1 MDNNDFLKSLSKS
14 LIEATKTVLEGKPH
28 TVPKTEKEKKLAALA
43 HPKDKITHA
52 DVLKGRGVMKE
63 AEMDGVA
70 AGSMEGEKH
79 MCATKVFHKEWKEG
93 TPVKTMHADPDEN
106 GLIEWYDVMFD
117 HGIERVMTEDMEI
130 LQQESHMHA
139 KRKMKEEVERIDEL
153 SKATMSGY
161 LRKAADAKG
170 LTQLGMASKDKQAK
184 RMKSIIRAAEKNQG
198 RGKVPATEEVEHID
212 ELSTPTL
219 RKYREK
225 ARDDAF
231 DADAVDDER
240 RLRKRSFGHNQA
252 GKKIIKRGD
261 TLRAEEVQID
271 ELSKKTLASYIGKA
285 ATSAANKASE
295 FGRKSAERDEM
306 DRMMNRHMKFSDKE
320 DIHKKMGTTYRDVE
334 EPREKVGKRVQG
346 IKRATARLAKEEV
359 QIDEAMN
366 AADRFKHHHDHA
378 KALLKSISDHL
389 KMEHEAATKHTDYK
403 GNKGPHWGHVGSME
417 HVAHQLSN
425 IHDMLARKG
434 EYAESVEVEDEVT
447 LTEAELQ
454 ALEQIAETIE
464 VEETE
469 ELDEA
474 RGRPKLPRDAQGN
487 IIRGGA
493 KAKASVAKADEEPA
507 ALGYQLHKAA
517 SINKPVHFMNG
528 EKKAV
533 TSHHINA
540 FNDHMAA
547 RKTAA
552 EKAAFQAKAHKSHDE
567 FVKAVSSP
575 VPKATKDTGEI
586 VKYRH

>member
-14 LIEATKTVLEGKPH
+14 LIEATKTVLEGKSH

-117 HGIERVMTEDMEI
+117 HGIERVMTEDMKI
-130 LQQESHMHA
+130 LQQESHMHSKKKKIVEGSYKDGDTRMGSVGPITTDAERAERA
-139 KRKMKEEVERIDEL
+139 KKYREKMMKKEDVD
-153 SKATMSGY
+153 
-161 LRKAADAKG
+161 
-170 LTQLGMASKDKQAK
+170 Q
-184 RMKSIIRAAEKNQG
+184 
-198 RGKVPATEEVEHID
+198 ID
-212 ELSTPTL
+212 ELSTATL

-389 KMEHEAATKHTDYK
+389 KAEHEAATKHTDYR

-417 HVAHQLSN
+417 HVANQLSN

-507 ALGYQLHKAA
+507 ALGYQLRKAA

-528 EKKAV
+528 EKKNV

-567 FVKAVSSP
+567 FVKAVTSP

>member
-14 LIEATKTVLEGKPH
+14 LIEATKTILEGKAH
-28 TVPKTEKEKKLAALA
+28 TVPKTEKEKRLAALA

-117 HGIERVMTEDMEI
+117 HGIERVMTEDMKI
-130 LQQESHMHA
+130 LQQESHMHSKKKMSEA
-139 KRKMKEEVERIDEL
+139 SYKDGDTRMGSVGPITTDAERAERAKKYREKMMKKESADYLETDLKKRKKNNDKAVEDMKKMGSPMR
-153 SKATMSGY
+153 
-161 LRKAADAKG
+161 
-170 LTQLGMASKDKQAK
+170 
-184 RMKSIIRAAEKNQG
+184 N
-198 RGKVPATEEVEHID
+198 PAFGEDVDQID

-271 ELSKKTLASYIGKA
+271 EARKTISKRDRGDM
-285 ATSAANKASE
+285 SAQ
-295 FGRKSAERDEM
+295 DLL
-306 DRMMNRHMKFSDKE
+306 DH
-320 DIHKKMGTTYRDVE
+320 HTQH
-334 EPREKVGKRVQG
+334 VQ
-346 IKRATARLAKEEV
+346 T
-359 QIDEAMN
+359 
-366 AADRFKHHHDHA
+366 
-378 KALLKSISDHL
+378 LLKSISAHVDNHR
-389 KMEHEAATKHTDYK
+389 KQAMSHVNYR
-403 GNKGPHWGHVGSME
+403 GQKGPDYGHAGSMAE
-417 HVAHQLSN
+417 ISRHLED
-425 IHDMLARKG
+425 IHNRLARQG

-454 ALEQIAETIE
+454 ALEQIVESIE
-464 VEETE
+464 VVDEVED
-469 ELDEA
+469 LDEA
-474 RGRPKLPRDAQGN
+474 RGRPKLPRDAKGN
-487 IIRGGA
+487 IIRGGST
-493 KAKASVAKADEEPA
+493 AKASVAKADEEPA
-507 ALGYQLHKAA
+507 ALGYQLRKAA

-528 EKKAV
+528 EKKEV
-533 TSHHINA
+533 SNQHINA

-552 EKAAFQAKAHKSHDE
+552 EKAAFQSKAHKSHAE
-567 FVKAVSSP
+567 FVKAVSAP
-575 VPKATKDTGEI
+575 VPHAKKDTGEI
-586 VKYRH
+586 VKYR

>member
-14 LIEATKTVLEGKPH
+14 LIEATKTVLEGKTH

-43 HPKDKITHA
+43 DPKDKITHA
-52 DVLKGRGVMKE
+52 DVLKGRGV
-63 AEMDGVA
+63 V
-70 AGSMEGEKH
+70 
-79 MCATKVFHKEWKEG
+79 
-93 TPVKTMHADPDEN
+93 
-106 GLIEWYDVMFD
+106 
-117 HGIERVMTEDMEI
+117 
-130 LQQESHMHA
+130 
-139 KRKMKEEVERIDEL
+139 KEEE
-153 SKATMSGY
+153 
-161 LRKAADAKG
+161 
-170 LTQLGMASKDKQAK
+170 
-184 RMKSIIRAAEKNQG
+184 
-198 RGKVPATEEVEHID
+198 
-212 ELSTPTL
+212 
-219 RKYREK
+219 
-225 ARDDAF
+225 
-231 DADAVDDER
+231 
-240 RLRKRSFGHNQA
+240 
-252 GKKIIKRGD
+252 
-261 TLRAEEVQID
+261 QID
-271 ELSKKTLASYIGKA
+271 ELSRKTMTSYIKSASGEIRDA
-285 ATSAANKASE
+285 ADKRRKFMPWENDKDPDIRSI
-295 FGRKSAERDEM
+295 GRKRVSGAEKTIDK
-306 DRMMNRHMKFSDKE
+306 RMK
-320 DIHKKMGTTYRDVE
+320 GTSMAAS
-334 EPREKVGKRVQG
+334 K
-346 IKRATARLAKEEV
+346 LAKEEV
-359 QIDEAMN
+359 EQVDEISKELTRSYFNKALDSGVRAASRQWRHGSASDANAAAAVAKKRAKGLGMAKDRLYKEEVEVNTLEEAMN

-389 KMEHEAATKHTDYK
+389 KSEHEAATKHTDYR

-417 HVAHQLSN
+417 HVANQLSN

-507 ALGYQLHKAA
+507 ALGYQLRKAA

-528 EKKAV
+528 EKKNV

-567 FVKAVSSP
+567 FVKAVSAP